1 MLMEDASRQKDAA
14 DRAGLLPNYGD
25 NQVVNVV
32 VKDHMAVLFDKV
44 EWFLGKDLVANL
56 AAL

>member
-1 MLMEDASRQKDAA
+1 MQLIELEN
-14 DRAGLLPNYGD
+14 LLPNYGD
-25 NQVVNVV
+25 KQVVNVV